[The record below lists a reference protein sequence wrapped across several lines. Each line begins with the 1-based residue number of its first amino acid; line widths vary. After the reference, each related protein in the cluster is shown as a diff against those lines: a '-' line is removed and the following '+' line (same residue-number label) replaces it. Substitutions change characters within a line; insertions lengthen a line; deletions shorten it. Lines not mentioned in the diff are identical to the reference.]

1 MTSLDILKKKIKA
14 KEEKEESEN
23 GTNAL
28 FVANMIHFKS
38 Q

>member
-1 MTSLDILKKKIKA
+1 MTSLDVLKKKIKA
-14 KEEKEESEN
+14 KEEKGESES

-28 FVANMIHFKS
+28 FVANMIHFES